1 MNFSKWF
8 PQSKGLA
15 NSAILVGFGV
25 GGIISNQI
33 QTKFTNPL
41 NYSPDK
47 AFNNL
52 ENNSDEKYRIHQV

>member
-1 MNFSKWF
+1 LNQWF

-15 NSAILVGFGV
+15 NSAILVGFGM

-52 ENNSDEKYRIHQV
+52 ENNSDEK